1 MAETAVVGLED
12 GNWGQ
17 RVAAVL
23 VLTPQGKNEEFD
35 LVKMRVEMKK
45 RVAEYKVPRE
55 IKILEAIPRNQMG
68 KVNKK
73 GLVREVFSED
83 GPWS

>member
-1 MAETAVVGLED
+1 VAEAAVVGLED

-17 RVAAVL
+17 RVAVVL

-35 LVKMRVEMKK
+35 LVKMRAEMKK
-45 RVAEYKVPRE
+45 RVADYKVPRE

-73 GLVREVFSED
+73 ELVRKVFSED
-83 GPWS
+83 GPSS

>member
-1 MAETAVVGLED
+1 MAEAAVVGLED
-12 GNWGQ
+12 RNWGQ

-23 VLTPQGKNEEFD
+23 VLTPQGKSEEFD
-35 LVKMRVEMKK
+35 LVKMRGEMKK
-45 RVAEYKVPRE
+45 RVVEYKVPRE

-73 GLVREVFSED
+73 ELVKKVFSAD
-83 GPWS
+83 GP